1 MYDVLNEAKG
11 VSNMKVSVA
20 LSTEY
25 KEPYAIIYTDRMTD
39 EIQRVID
46 GFSLNESPVTALQ
59 NEKDIIILLPKEI
72 YMVRVENGDTVI
84 YGKDRSYRSRKRLYE
99 LEQQLGKQF
108 MQISKSTLVN
118 LSYMDSVESGFSG
131 TLLLKLKNGCKDYVS
146 RRYLPQ
152 FKKYLGL

>member
-1 MYDVLNEAKG
+1 
-11 VSNMKVSVA
+11 MKVSVE

-39 EIQRVID
+39 EIQRLID
-46 GFSLNESPVTALQ
+46 GLSINESPVTALQ